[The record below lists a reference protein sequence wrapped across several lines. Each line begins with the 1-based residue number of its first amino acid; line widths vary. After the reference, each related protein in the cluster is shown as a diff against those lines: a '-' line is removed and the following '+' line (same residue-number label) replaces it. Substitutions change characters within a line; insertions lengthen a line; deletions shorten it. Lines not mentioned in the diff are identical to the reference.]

1 MQQPPR
7 ALFTGVLTLAVI
19 STLLYWL
26 LRFFLPY
33 LEVSFLGGLSYI
45 FGVFGIYG
53 LLPYWFPRR
62 ERTPERLFRW
72 NAFVALIG
80 LAHSL
85 LWHILKGII
94 VENFRLA
101 ALFGGITTAGIL
113 WQMVFHSVFA
123 AYLVL
128 IRPTKPKLYLL
139 YGYYAV
145 AVLAILF
152 LTFWSE
158 TASGILTLF
167 LWGSTLPLIYHSQ
180 DATQLITRNGAHYL
194 LLFIT
199 SVSLFLGA
207 EAFPALFGRDETI
220 LGTYTHRIAISLF
233 IFYAGLLLVPLLT
246 QLGVKHQK
254 SHQLLVL
261 LTTFLEQQQKQETVE
276 GIIETTR
283 QTLRELAPIDAVY
296 IRLRNAPRANESYP
310 KSVAF
315 LYQHL
320 RQIAPHQTYIEALPS
335 LAQLGRGLS
344 KVGAI
349 VIQRPLMTLLS
360 PVPVDALEVVI
371 LGREEDCFEAS
382 DIQLIAT
389 LVDQTALFI
398 EALDRRSYQEERRLS
413 RKEID
418 FLKETR
424 EALLPP
430 VPPIFPGVSY
440 HVVFQQHDKTIGGDY
455 YQIEE
460 VIPEKVIDFWLSDC
474 AGSGIAAAY
483 QMAQA
488 RAALNTLW
496 PEKLSPEEFILRLN
510 DALRR
515 VFHKNNFLAAT
526 FLRLDLN
533 TQTYTLYRPGN
544 PEILYWNPK
553 TRKVEI
559 LRPAGVVLGNASSTL
574 VRRILERATGPLVPG
589 ATWLFFSDGFTEASN
604 IQGEQF
610 GLERILQLFE
620 AHAADTPQ
628 NIARQILQAVQDF
641 VGDTHLG
648 DDGTL
653 LVVRYQP

>member
-1 MQQPPR
+1 MRPPPR
-7 ALFTGVLTLAVI
+7 ALFAGVLTLAVV
-19 STLLYWL
+19 SSLLYWL
-26 LRFFLPY
+26 LRFFSPY

-45 FGVFGIYG
+45 LGVFGVYG
-53 LLPYWFPRR
+53 LLPYWFPRH

-85 LWHILKGII
+85 LWHILKGL

-101 ALFGGITTAGIL
+101 VLFGGIATVGLL

-128 IRPTKPKLYLL
+128 IRPTKQKASLL
-139 YGYYAV
+139 YGYYAIAAL
-145 AVLAILF
+145 AVLF
-152 LTFWSE
+152 LTFWVE
-158 TASGILTLF
+158 TASGVLTLF
-167 LWGSTLPLIYHSQ
+167 LWGSTLPLIYYSQ
-180 DATQLITRNGAHYL
+180 DAIQVSTRNGAHFF

-199 SVSLFLGA
+199 SASLFLGA
-207 EAFPALFGRDETI
+207 ETFPALFERDETL

-246 QLGVKHQK
+246 RIGIKYQK
-254 SHQLLVL
+254 SQQLLDL
-261 LTTFLEQQQKQETVE
+261 LTTFLERQQKQESVE
-276 GIIETTR
+276 GIIDTTR
-283 QTLRELAPIDAVY
+283 QTLGELAPVDAVY
-296 IRLRNAPRANESYP
+296 IRLRSAPQVSENYP
-310 KSVAF
+310 KSVGF

-320 RQIAPHQTYIEALPS
+320 REIAPHQTYIETLPS

-349 VIQRPLMTLLS
+349 VIQRPIMTLLS
-360 PVPVDALEVVI
+360 SVPVDALEVVV

-382 DIQLIAT
+382 DVQLIAT

-398 EALDRRSYQEERRLS
+398 EALDRRLYQEERRLS

-430 VPPIFPGVSY
+430 VPPIFPGVVY
-440 HVVFQQHDKTIGGDY
+440 YVVFQQHDKTIGGDY

-533 TQTYTLYRPGN
+533 SQTYTLYRPGN
-544 PEILYWNPK
+544 PEILYWNPQ
-553 TRKVEI
+553 TRKVEV

-574 VRRILERATGPLVPG
+574 VRRILEKATGPLLPG
-589 ATWLFFSDGFTEASN
+589 ATWVFFSDGFTEASN
-604 IQGEQF
+604 MEGEQF
-610 GLERILQLFE
+610 GMERILHLFE
-620 AHAADTPQ
+620 AHVTDTPEG
-628 NIARQILQAVQDF
+628 IATRILQAVQDF

-653 LVVRYQP
+653 IVVRYQP

>member
-1 MQQPPR
+1 MRPPPR
-7 ALFTGVLTLAVI
+7 ALFAGILTLAVV
-19 STLLYWL
+19 STLVYWV
-26 LRFFLPY
+26 LRFFVPY
-33 LEVSFLGGLSYI
+33 LEVSFLGGLSY
-45 FGVFGIYG
+45 FLGVLGIYG
-53 LLPYWFPRR
+53 LLPYWFSRL
-62 ERTPERLFRW
+62 ERTPDRLFRW
-72 NAFVALIG
+72 NAFISLIG

-85 LWHILKGII
+85 LWHILKAIM
-94 VENFRLA
+94 ENFRLA
-101 ALFGGITTAGIL
+101 ALCGGIATAGIL

-128 IRPTKPKLYLL
+128 VRPTKQKLYLL

-145 AVLAILF
+145 ASLAVLF
-152 LTFWSE
+152 LTFWPQR
-158 TASGILTLF
+158 ASTILTLI
-167 LWGSTLPLIYHSQ
+167 LWGGTLPLIYHSQ
-180 DATQLITRNGAHYL
+180 DATQFSGRNGAYYF
-194 LLFIT
+194 LLFIIT
-199 SVSLFLGA
+199 VSLFL
-207 EAFPALFGRDETI
+207 EVETFPTLFGRDETP

-246 QLGVKHQK
+246 RIGVKYQK
-254 SHQLLVL
+254 SQQLLTL
-261 LTTFLEQQQKQETVE
+261 LTTFLERQQKQETVE
-276 GIIETTR
+276 GIIETAR
-283 QTLRELAPIDAVY
+283 QTLGELVPVDAVY
-296 IRLRNAPRANESYP
+296 IRLRSANRVSENYP

-320 RQIAPHQTYIEALPS
+320 REIAPHQTYIETLTS
-335 LAQLGRGLS
+335 LAQVGRGLS

-349 VIQRPLMTLLS
+349 VIQRPIMTLLS
-360 PVPVDALEVVI
+360 SVPVDALQVVV

-382 DIQLIAT
+382 DVQLIAT

-398 EALDRRSYQEERRLS
+398 EALDRRLYQEERRLS

-430 VPPIFPGVSY
+430 VPPIFPGVAY

-544 PEILYWNPK
+544 PEILYWNPQ

-574 VRRILERATGPLVPG
+574 VRRILEKATGPLLPG
-589 ATWLFFSDGFTEASN
+589 ATWVFFSDGFTEASN
-604 IQGEQF
+604 MEGEQF
-610 GLERILQLFE
+610 GMERILHLFE
-620 AHAADTPQ
+620 AHATATPEE
-628 NIARQILQAVQDF
+628 IATRILQAVQDF

-653 LVVRYQP
+653 IVVRYQP

>member
-1 MQQPPR
+1 MRSPPR
-7 ALFTGVLTLAVI
+7 ALFTGVLTLAVV
-19 STLLYWL
+19 SSLLYWL
-26 LRFFLPY
+26 LRFFAPY
-33 LEVSFLGGLSYI
+33 LEVSFLGGLSYV
-45 FGVFGIYG
+45 FVVFGLYG
-53 LLPYWFPRR
+53 LLPYWFPRH

-85 LWHILKGII
+85 LWHILRGI
-94 VENFRLA
+94 VENFRLT
-101 ALFGGITTAGIL
+101 ALFEGIATVGLL
-113 WQMVFHSVFA
+113 WQMGFHSVFA

-128 IRPTKPKLYLL
+128 IRPTKQKLYLL

-145 AVLAILF
+145 AVLAVIVLN
-152 LTFWSE
+152 FWSE
-158 TASGILTLF
+158 TVSGILTLF

-180 DATQLITRNGAHYL
+180 DATQVSTRNGAYHF

-199 SVSLFLGA
+199 AVSLFLGV
-207 EAFPALFGRDETI
+207 EAFPALFGRDETG

-246 QLGVKHQK
+246 RIGIKYQK
-254 SHQLLVL
+254 SQQLLAL
-261 LTTFLEQQQKQETVE
+261 LTAFLERQQKQETAG

-283 QTLRELAPIDAVY
+283 QTLRELDSVDAVY
-296 IRLRNAPRANESYP
+296 IRLRNATRADGTYP
-310 KSVAF
+310 ESVAF

-320 RQIAPHQTYIEALPS
+320 REIAPHQTYMEALPS
-335 LAQLGRGLS
+335 LAQVGKGLS

-349 VIQRPLMTLLS
+349 VIQRPIMTLLS
-360 PVPVDALEVVI
+360 SVPVDALEVVV

-382 DIQLIAT
+382 DVQLIAT

-398 EALDRRSYQEERRLS
+398 EALDRRLYQEERRLS
-413 RKEID
+413 RKEIE

-430 VPPIFPGVSY
+430 VPPIFPGVIY
-440 HVVFQQHDKTIGGDY
+440 YVVFQQHDKTIGGDY

-460 VIPEKVIDFWLSDC
+460 VMPEKVIDFWLSDC

-533 TQTYTLYRPGN
+533 TRTYTLYRPGN
-544 PEILYWNPK
+544 PEILYWNPQ

-574 VRRILERATGPLVPG
+574 VSRILEKATGPLVPG
-589 ATWLFFSDGFTEASN
+589 ATWVFFSDGFTEASN
-604 IQGEQF
+604 MEGEQF
-610 GLERILQLFE
+610 GVERIVRLFE
-620 AHAADTPQ
+620 AHATDTPQ
-628 NIARQILQAVQDF
+628 QIASQILRAVQDF

-653 LVVRYQP
+653 IVVRYQP